1 MELLLDKYQ
10 PTSIDEI
17 NLNLNTNQL
26 LKQLIKLNKLNL
38 LIVGSINSGKSSLV
52 NIILNSIYL
61 NDKKNDENN
70 ILYINL
76 LKDQGL
82 NYYKNNLKNFCVTLS
97 SNNIKKTIIIEDLDI
112 FNEATQHLF
121 YNVINKYPLINFIIT
136 TTNILKIHNPIID
149 LLEIIEIEKI
159 DMSFLLNIANKIN
172 EKENFNL
179 QEKELIYL
187 IKISNYSISNLINY
201 FEKLVLLNK
210 NKNNLKNLN
219 SNIILS
225 QFDLYFQLCKKNNYK
240 EACNIIISIINNG
253 FSIIDILESI
263 IIYLKTHKLDLKE
276 DEVFKIIE
284 LILKYIN
291 IFYNIHEDD
300 IEIYFLTNNIIT
312 IVNDNNLK

>member
-17 NLNLNTNQL
+17 NLNENTNQL

-38 LIVGSINSGKSSLV
+38 LIIGSINSGKSSLI
-52 NIILNSIYL
+52 NIILNNLYL
-61 NDKKNDENN
+61 NDKETRENN

-82 NYYKNNLKNFCVTLS
+82 NYYKNNLKNFCETLS

-112 FNEATQHLF
+112 FNEHIQNLF
-121 YNVINKYPLINFIIT
+121 YNVINKYPSINFIIT
-136 TTNILKIHNPIID
+136 STSILKIHNSIID

-159 DMSFLLNIANKIN
+159 KMPFLLNIANKIN
-172 EKENFNL
+172 KKENFNL
-179 QEKELIYL
+179 QEKELIEL
-187 IKISNYSISNLINY
+187 IKISNYSISTLINY
-201 FEKLVLLNK
+201 FQKLLLLNN
-210 NKNNLKNLN
+210 NKTKLKNLN

-240 EACNIIISIINNG
+240 EACKLMISIINNG

-263 IIYLKTHKLDLKE
+263 IIYLKTYNVDFQE
-276 DEVFKIIE
+276 DVVFKIIE

-312 IVNDNNLK
+312 IVNNN